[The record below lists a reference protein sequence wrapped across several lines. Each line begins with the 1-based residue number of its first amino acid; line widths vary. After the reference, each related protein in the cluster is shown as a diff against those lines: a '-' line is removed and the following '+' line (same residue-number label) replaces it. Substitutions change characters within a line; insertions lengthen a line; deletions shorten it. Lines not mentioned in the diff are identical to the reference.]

1 MSFLT
6 GSFIKQAHFFL
17 IASILLSFFHSMASP
32 VQAQTQEWG
41 AINAECVIN
50 DVATVQGVMCMLAN
64 IVSVSL
70 PLLGIAGFVM
80 FVFGAITLLLSGGN
94 SQSVESAK
102 KTMTWAFAGLILAL
116 SSILIIRTVADF
128 TGINMINRFLIP
140 SSNTGVNNM
149 NEWND
154 LD

>member
-1 MSFLT
+1 MVVKHKYL
-6 GSFIKQAHFFL
+6 FL
-17 IASILLSFFHSMASP
+17 IFVALVVLFQSNVQLA
-32 VQAQTQEWG
+32 QAQTQEWS
-41 AINAECVIN
+41 AINSECVIN
-50 DVATVQGVMCMLAN
+50 DVATVQGIMCMLAN
-64 IVSVSL
+64 VVSVSL

-80 FVFGAITLLLSGGN
+80 FIFGAITLLLSGGN

-140 SSNTGVNNM
+140 SSNTGVNDLS
-149 NEWND
+149 EWDD
-154 LD
+154 LN

>member
-1 MSFLT
+1 
-6 GSFIKQAHFFL
+6 
-17 IASILLSFFHSMASP
+17 MASP
-32 VQAQTQEWG
+32 VQAQTQEWS